1 MTENLYTSTSDS
13 QQENGDNLSSNE
25 IRADI
30 DQTRA
35 SVGDKIDQLQAR
47 LDPNRLKQQAQ
58 ETVQEMLTDTANSMT
73 DYVRTHKDE
82 MVNSL
87 ADAARRNPLPTALIG
102 LGVGWLILESM
113 GGNKSSNNR
122 RYDSRTDPYGD
133 APRYSPPYD
142 PRFDEQR
149 WQEAWRS
156 SSNFDPNSP
165 SERSRF
171 EGSTGRSYVSQ
182 GRAPSTGA
190 DYYPSEYQGGPEYG
204 RPGYAGSY
212 QGSYESS
219 YPNGRQN
226 ERYGNGQQ
234 SGNPVS
240 RAASAVKDGV
250 SDAADSVKDV
260 AGDVKDKVTGT
271 VDKVTDTVSGATQ
284 QVKEGVSNISGQ
296 ISDKVGDMRDQMN
309 RMGEQGQRTMNRAG
323 GQMEDWQE
331 RARYESY
338 QARHMAQRYAQRGGQ
353 QVKRNLED
361 NPLIYGAVALAAGA
375 AIAMLLPQS
384 RAENRAFGEM
394 RDQMMAKGQEV
405 FETAKDHAANV
416 IEEVRPEFEEKARQI
431 VSDATQAGKEA
442 VKSATDELKPVVDKA
457 IAKGKDEARSAAQ
470 EVGVD
475 PSKMTLGTSATTA
488 GTTSTGNPAQGSAQ
502 SSTTMQGSA
511 SQMKPMV
518 INRDTMKG
526 QWKQVQGEV
535 KKQWGQLTDDD
546 LLKAEGDYDKLV
558 GSIQQRYGYTRERVD
573 RELSAFFDS
582 HKG

>member
-1 MTENLYTSTSDS
+1 MTQNIYSGASSRPESFSDS
-13 QQENGDNLSSNE
+13 KAENGDNASSSE

-47 LDPNRLKQQAQ
+47 LDPNRLKAQAQ

-73 DYVRTHKDE
+73 DYVKTHKDE

-113 GGNKSSNNR
+113 GGNKRSDSR
-122 RYDSRTDPYGD
+122 HYDSRRDPYSE
-133 APRYSPPYD
+133 APRYEPRYDPRFDPRND

-149 WQEAWRS
+149 WQEAWG
-156 SSNFDPNSP
+156 DPGMNQ
-165 SERSRF
+165 RNRF

-182 GRAPSTGA
+182 GRAPS
-190 DYYPSEYQGGPEYG
+190 DESYYASEYYDAPEY
-204 RPGYAGSY
+204 RRAGS
-212 QGSYESS
+212 G
-219 YPNGRQN
+219 NGHQN
-226 ERYGNGQQ
+226 QQYSNQYGNGGQQ
-234 SGNPVS
+234 SGNPIS
-240 RAASAVKDGV
+240 KAANAVKGGV
-250 SDAADSVKDV
+250 SSAADSVKDV
-260 AGDVKDKVTGT
+260 AGDVKDKVT
-271 VDKVTDTVSGATQ
+271 DATQ
-284 QVKEGVSNISGQ
+284 QLKEGVSNVTEQ
-296 ISDKVGDMRDQMN
+296 IGGKMDDMRQQVGDM
-309 RMGEQGQRTMNRAG
+309 GGQGQRTMRRAG
-323 GQMEDWQE
+323 EQMSDWQE

-338 QARHMAQRYAQRGGQ
+338 QARHMAQRYARRGGSQ
-353 QVKRNLED
+353 IKHNLED

-394 RDQMMAKGQEV
+394 RDQVMSKGQEA
-405 FETAKDHAANV
+405 FESAKSHATNV

-457 IAKGKDEARSAAQ
+457 ISKGKEEARSAAK

-475 PSKMTLGTSATTA
+475 PSKLTVATSAQ
-488 GTTSTGNPAQGSAQ
+488 TSGQSSAQ
-502 SSTTMQGSA
+502 SSGS
-511 SQMKPMV
+511 QKKPLI

-558 GSIQQRYGYTRERVD
+558 GSIQQRYGYTRERVE
-573 RELSAFFDS
+573 REINAFFDS
-582 HKG
+582 HKA

>member
-1 MTENLYTSTSDS
+1 MTQSIYPSTSDS
-13 QQENGDNLSSNE
+13 KQEDGDELSSGE

-58 ETVQEMLTDTANSMT
+58 ETVQEMITDTTSSMT
-73 DYVRTHKDE
+73 EYVRAHKDE

-102 LGVGWLILESM
+102 LGLGWLILESM
-113 GGNKSSNNR
+113 GGNKQSDNR
-122 RYDSRTDPYGD
+122 RYDSRKDPYSD
-133 APRYSPPYD
+133 APRYD
-142 PRFDEQR
+142 PRNDQGYYGRFDEQR
-149 WQEAWRS
+149 WQEAWR
-156 SSNFDPNSP
+156 DPNLDT
-165 SERSRF
+165 SESSRF
-171 EGSTGRSYVSQ
+171 EASTGRSYVSQ
-182 GRAPSTGA
+182 GRGQYDAP
-190 DYYPSEYQGGPEYG
+190 DYGRPSYEGRPEYQGQ
-204 RPGYAGSY
+204 YA
-212 QGSYESS
+212 
-219 YPNGRQN
+219 NG
-226 ERYGNGQQ
+226 GNGHQGGQQ
-234 SGNPVS
+234 GGNPI
-240 RAASAVKDGV
+240 AKATDAVKGGI

-271 VDKVTDTVSGATQ
+271 VSDATQ
-284 QVKEGVSNISGQ
+284 QVKEGVSNITEQ
-296 ISDKVGDMRDQMN
+296 IGDKFDDVREQMN
-309 RMGEQGQRTMNRAG
+309 RMGEQGQRTMRRAG

-338 QARHMAQRYAQRGGQ
+338 QARHMAQRYAQSGGK

-384 RAENRAFGEM
+384 RAENRAFGQM
-394 RDQMMAKGQEV
+394 RDQVMAKGQEA
-405 FETAKDHAANV
+405 FETVKDHAATV

-442 VKSATDELKPVVDKA
+442 VKSATDASKEAVKSAADELKPVVDKA
-457 IAKGKDEARSAAQ
+457 ISKGKEEARSAAQ

-475 PSKMTLGTSATTA
+475 PSKLTLGTS
-488 GTTSTGNPAQGSAQ
+488 GQ
-502 SSTTMQGSA
+502 SSMQGDD
-511 SQMKPMV
+511 SQPKPLI

-546 LLKAEGDYDKLV
+546 LLQAEGNYDKLA

-573 RELSAFFDS
+573 REISAFFDA
-582 HKG
+582 HKA

>member
-1 MTENLYTSTSDS
+1 MTENVYSNTSDS
-13 QQENGDNLSSNE
+13 RQENEDNLSSNE

-113 GGNKSSNNR
+113 GGNKGDNR
-122 RYDSRTDPYGD
+122 RYNSLTDPYGE
-133 APRYSPPYD
+133 APRYSPRYD
-142 PRFDEQR
+142 SRFDEQR
-149 WQEAWRS
+149 WQEGWRG
-156 SSNFDPNSP
+156 SNFEANSP
-165 SERSRF
+165 EARSRF
-171 EGSTGRSYVSQ
+171 ESSTGRSYVSQ
-182 GRAPSTGA
+182 GRAPSTE
-190 DYYPSEYQGGPEYG
+190 YYSSGYQGTPEYT
-204 RPGYAGSY
+204 RSD
-212 QGSYESS
+212 

-226 ERYGNGQQ
+226 EGYGNGQQ
-234 SGNPVS
+234 SGNPIS
-240 RAASAVKDGV
+240 KAASAVKDSV
-250 SDAADSVKDV
+250 SDAAETVKDV
-260 AGDVKDKVTGT
+260 AGDVKEKLTGT
-271 VDKVTDTVSGATQ
+271 VDKVTGTVSDATQ

-296 ISDKVGDMRDQMN
+296 ISDKVGDMRGQMN
-309 RMGEQGQRTMNRAG
+309 RMGEQGQRTMNQAG

-338 QARHMAQRYAQRGGQ
+338 QARNMAQRYAQRGGQ
-353 QVKRNLED
+353 QVKRSIED

-375 AIAMLLPQS
+375 ALAMLLPQS
-384 RAENRAFGEM
+384 RAENRVFGEM
-394 RDQMMAKGQEV
+394 RDQVMSKGQEV
-405 FETAKDHAANV
+405 FETAKDHAATV
-416 IEEVRPEFEEKARQI
+416 IEEVRPELEEKARQI

-457 IAKGKDEARSAAQ
+457 ISKSKDEARSAAQ

-475 PSKMTLGTSATTA
+475 PSKLTLGTSATTA
-488 GTTSTGNPAQGSAQ
+488 GTTSGTNPAQGSAQ
-502 SSTTMQGSA
+502 SSTMTAGSTTTGIAAAGNA
-511 SQMKPMV
+511 SQTKPMI

-546 LLKAEGDYDKLV
+546 LMKAEGDYDKLV

-573 RELSAFFDS
+573 REMNAFFDS
-582 HKG
+582 HKA

>member
-1 MTENLYTSTSDS
+1 MTQNLYSSSSDS
-13 QQENGDNLSSNE
+13 KSDSKDENGDNLSSSE

-58 ETVQEMLTDTANSMT
+58 ETVQEMITDTTSSMT
-73 DYVRTHKDE
+73 EYVRAHKDE

-87 ADAARRNPLPTALIG
+87 AEAARRNPLPTALIG
-102 LGVGWLILESM
+102 LGVGWLILDSM
-113 GGNKSSNNR
+113 GGNKSSSNR

-149 WQEAWRS
+149 WQDAWRS

-165 SERSRF
+165 SDRSRY

-182 GRAPSTGA
+182 GRAPSA
-190 DYYPSEYQGGPEYG
+190 DYYPSEYRGGY
-204 RPGYAGSY
+204 
-212 QGSYESS
+212 SS
-219 YPNGRQN
+219 GGQN
-226 ERYGNGQQ
+226 ERYGNGQASGQQ

-240 RAASAVKDGV
+240 RAANAVKDGV

-260 AGDVKDKVTGT
+260 AGDIKDKVSGTVDKVTGT
-271 VDKVTDTVSGATQ
+271 VSDATQ

-309 RMGEQGQRTMNRAG
+309 RMGEQGQRTMNQAG

-375 AIAMLLPQS
+375 ALAMLLPQS
-384 RAENRAFGEM
+384 RAENRFFGEM
-394 RDQMMAKGQEV
+394 RDQVMDKGQEV
-405 FETAKDHAANV
+405 FESAKGAAANV

-457 IAKGKDEARSAAQ
+457 IAKGKDEARSVAQ
-470 EVGVD
+470 EAGVD
-475 PSKMTLGTSATTA
+475 PSKLTLGTSATA
-488 GTTSTGNPAQGSAQ
+488 P
-502 SSTTMQGSA
+502 
-511 SQMKPMV
+511 SQEKPLV

-573 RELSAFFDS
+573 REINAFFDS